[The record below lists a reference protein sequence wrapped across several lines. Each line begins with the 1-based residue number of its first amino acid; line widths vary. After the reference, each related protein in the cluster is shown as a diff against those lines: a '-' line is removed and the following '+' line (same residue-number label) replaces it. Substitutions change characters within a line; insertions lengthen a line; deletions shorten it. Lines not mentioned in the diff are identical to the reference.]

1 MSNDLAEIERHYGR
15 GGLMQRIL
23 AALKEA
29 GKDIDRLGIDDLAP
43 IDEFHSRRRAA
54 TTELA
59 QLLSPKPGDRVIDI
73 GSGLGGPAR
82 YLAAVHGCH
91 VTGVDLTPEF
101 VATATELTRLT
112 KLSDRVAFR
121 QGSALDLPFADAS
134 FDLAWS
140 QNVAMNIA
148 DRPRYYAE
156 MRRVLK
162 PGGRLAIQDVAQ
174 GPAGPP
180 HYPVMWADTP
190 ATSFLFTPE
199 ETRRLLEAA
208 GFEVLVWQDNTATSV
223 AEAESERARLAANP
237 APRPI
242 LGIHVVVGPSFP
254 EKMRNGQRSMAEGRL
269 VLLNAILRRP
279 V

>member
-1 MSNDLAEIERHYGR
+1 MSDTTEQVRRHYNR
-15 GGLMQRIL
+15 DGLLDRVL

-29 GKDIDRLGIDDLAP
+29 GKDIDKLTIDDLAP
-43 IDEFHSRRRAA
+43 IDEFHSRRRLA
-54 TTELA
+54 TEELA
-59 QLLSPKPGDRVIDI
+59 RMLAPTPGQSLIDI
-73 GSGLGGPAR
+73 GSGLGGPSR
-82 YLAAVHGCH
+82 YLAKVCGCS

-101 VATATELTRLT
+101 VTTASELTRRVG
-112 KLSDRVAFR
+112 LSDRVEFR
-121 QGSALDLPFADAS
+121 QGSALDLPFADGS

-190 ATSFLFTPE
+190 ATSFLRPPE
-199 ETRRLLEAA
+199 ETRQLLEAA
-208 GFEVLVWQDNTATSV
+208 GFKVIAWNDNTEAAI
-223 AEAESERARLAANP
+223 AEAKAERARAASSP
-237 APRPI
+237 GERPV
-242 LGIHVVVGPSFP
+242 LGIHVVVGPSFFD
-254 EKMRNGQRSMAEGRL
+254 KARNGQRSMLENRIRL
-269 VLLNAILRRP
+269 INAVLARD
-279 V
+279 